1 MVKPSAIPVNS
12 SSWSADD
19 SAELYGVR
27 NWGCDFFDI
36 SESGDL
42 VARARANSEQ
52 TTDVPVIDIIQ
63 GMQERGME
71 MPAILRIENI
81 LDQRIAALNQA
92 FARAIEAF
100 DYQNVYRGVY
110 PIKVNQ

>member
-1 MVKPSAIPVNS
+1 
-12 SSWSADD
+12 
-19 SAELYGVR
+19 
-27 NWGCDFFDI
+27 
-36 SESGDL
+36 
-42 VARARANSEQ
+42 
-52 TTDVPVIDIIQ
+52 
-63 GMQERGME
+63 ME